1 MSLHVVLTHVD
12 AVRSWNSFDPGIF
25 SNLVLATFFN
35 RMTATEQKL
44 QSVSTANGTTM
55 EDGDLPF
62 SHALSWQPLNFRNFL
77 AVALKM

>member
-1 MSLHVVLTHVD
+1 MPTV
-12 AVRSWNSFDPGIF
+12 NSNTAAQFAL
-25 SNLVLATFFN
+25 NK
-35 RMTATEQKL
+35 MTATEQKL
-44 QSVSTANGTTM
+44 PSVSTANGTTM